1 MQANSHLDQLRTKLY
16 QHNISHFFIDA
27 DDTLWH
33 DAKYFRTLELKLLEC
48 CSLLNYSGVDI
59 CDILDKEKKKVKL
72 GELGFATAILR
83 TADLIHIQGQDKEN
97 LSAHI
102 NDFLHHDLE
111 LLPYC
116 EKALESLSMKYK
128 LVLLTKGNTNEQQAK
143 LNRSGLNR
151 YFSEVIVVKKK
162 ELDTFSKLLIDR
174 HLLGAAT
181 VSMGNSILHDI
192 MPATNAG
199 AIAIWID
206 HAYNHRGN
214 NHLLPSDA
222 YRIESW
228 QAILNLLH

>member
-1 MQANSHLDQLRTKLY
+1 MQANSYLDQLRTKLH
-16 QHNISHFFIDA
+16 QHNISHFFVDA

-48 CSLLNYSGVDI
+48 CSFLDYSEGYI

-72 GELGFATAILR
+72 GELGFATAVLR
-83 TADLIHIQGQDKEN
+83 TADHIQIQGQDKEV
-97 LSAHI
+97 LAAHI
-102 NDFLHHDLE
+102 RDFLHHDLE

-116 EKALESLSMKYK
+116 EKALESLSMHYR

-143 LNRSGLNR
+143 LNRSGLNH
-151 YFSEVIVVKKK
+151 YFSDVIVVVKK

-174 HLLGAAT
+174 RLVGAET

-192 MPATNAG
+192 VPATNAG
-199 AIAIWID
+199 AIAIWMD